1 MSREPRKQASAR
13 RRKPSAAQ
21 RTQVKLPVAPRTA
34 WRLIAGSLGV
44 LGLAA
49 FGTWAIAARVPEKT
63 LLAVAT
69 TGSEAGFVVRQ
80 VEITGA
86 VNQPRLSIYR
96 ELLEGGSDAMLLTD
110 LPAMRAHAGEAVTML
125 KLLGNEDRLMLLC
138 QLTEGERT
146 VGELEQLTGI
156 GQPTLS
162 QQLGVLRR
170 DGLVQTR
177 REGKFIWYQLA
188 DDRALQ
194 LMQAIHRLFCKQG
207 A

>member
-1 MSREPRKQASAR
+1 MSRYQKRSKDELAR
-13 RRKPSAAQ
+13 RVAQ
-21 RTQVKLPVAPRTA
+21 DIPD
-34 WRLIAGSLGV
+34 
-44 LGLAA
+44 
-49 FGTWAIAARVPEKT
+49 
-63 LLAVAT
+63 
-69 TGSEAGFVVRQ
+69 
-80 VEITGA
+80 GA
-86 VNQPRLSIYR
+86 YVNL
-96 ELLEGGSDAMLLTD
+96 
-110 LPAMRAHAGEAVTML
+110 
-125 KLLGNEDRLMLLC
+125 
-138 QLTEGERT
+138 
-146 VGELEQLTGI
+146 GI

>member
-1 MSREPRKQASAR
+1 M
-13 RRKPSAAQ
+13 
-21 RTQVKLPVAPRTA
+21 
-34 WRLIAGSLGV
+34 IDD
-44 LGLAA
+44 
-49 FGTWAIAARVPEKT
+49 
-63 LLAVAT
+63 AT
-69 TGSEAGFVVRQ
+69 T
-80 VEITGA
+80 
-86 VNQPRLSIYR
+86 L
-96 ELLEGGSDAMLLTD
+96 ELD

>member
-1 MSREPRKQASAR
+1 M
-13 RRKPSAAQ
+13 
-21 RTQVKLPVAPRTA
+21 TDD
-34 WRLIAGSLGV
+34 
-44 LGLAA
+44 
-49 FGTWAIAARVPEKT
+49 
-63 LLAVAT
+63 AT
-69 TGSEAGFVVRQ
+69 T
-80 VEITGA
+80 
-86 VNQPRLSIYR
+86 L
-96 ELLEGGSDAMLLTD
+96 ELD

-170 DGLVQTR
+170 DRLVQTR

>member
-1 MSREPRKQASAR
+1 M
-13 RRKPSAAQ
+13 
-21 RTQVKLPVAPRTA
+21 
-34 WRLIAGSLGV
+34 IDD
-44 LGLAA
+44 
-49 FGTWAIAARVPEKT
+49 
-63 LLAVAT
+63 AT
-69 TGSEAGFVVRQ
+69 TLD
-80 VEITGA
+80 
-86 VNQPRLSIYR
+86 P
-96 ELLEGGSDAMLLTD
+96 
-110 LPAMRAHAGEAVTML
+110 PAMRAHAGEAVTML

>member
-1 MSREPRKQASAR
+1 M
-13 RRKPSAAQ
+13 
-21 RTQVKLPVAPRTA
+21 TDD
-34 WRLIAGSLGV
+34 
-44 LGLAA
+44 
-49 FGTWAIAARVPEKT
+49 
-63 LLAVAT
+63 AT
-69 TGSEAGFVVRQ
+69 T
-80 VEITGA
+80 VE
-86 VNQPRLSIYR
+86 L
-96 ELLEGGSDAMLLTD
+96 D

-146 VGELEQLTGI
+146 VGELEQHTGI